1 MARNGSGTYTNP
13 YPNFV
18 SGTVISSTEVDTN
31 NSQIATALTQSIA
44 VDGQSVVTQDI
55 PLATHKFTAMKDGN
69 ALTDSLSLGQAQAEA
84 FVWCGT
90 AGGSADAITLS
101 PSPGITA
108 YAAGQRFV
116 WMASA
121 STNTTATTVAISG
134 LTPIALQDNGVA
146 LTAGQHA
153 AGKMFMAILNTTS
166 TAQLMQ
172 VQVSGTDPLIVTSL
186 TVSGTASFE
195 GDATYAA
202 GADIIT
208 ASLGANNV
216 RIGAAAGD
224 SIILGG
230 DDNVVVGTNAGT
242 AITTGAGNIAV
253 GSLAL
258 AANTTADH
266 NIAVGY
272 STLGANTTG
281 AYNIAVGGTALGVNT
296 TGATNVAVGY
306 AALGANTT
314 GSPNVAV
321 GYGALAANT
330 TGAANVAVGYAALG
344 ANTTADNNA
353 AIGYGALVANTTGG
367 SNIAVGGGALAANTT
382 GSPNVAVGYAA
393 LGANTTGTNN
403 AAIGYAA
410 LDANTTGVY
419 NISLGT
425 GALGAN
431 TTASYNVAIG
441 GAALGANTTGAS
453 NTAVGH
459 AALYYNTTG
468 SGNTML
474 GPLNSAGAYAPTF
487 SPTVEDNRFC
497 MGSTSVTN
505 AYIKVAWTVTSDA
518 RDKTNFA
525 PVPHG
530 LDFVQQLQPTAY
542 QFRVDRETDVT
553 TGIVRYG
560 FKAQDV
566 LELEG
571 DNPVIVDNED
581 DSHLRLNESS
591 LIPILVNAIQ
601 ELSAEVTALTARLAI
616 LEG

>member
-44 VDGQSVVTQDI
+44 VDGQSVVTHDI

-101 PSPGITA
+101 PAPGITA

-116 WMASA
+116 WMASG

-230 DDNVVVGTNAGT
+230 DNNVVVGTSAGT

-272 STLGANTTG
+272 FTLGANTTG
-281 AYNIAVGGTALGVNT
+281 AYNIAVGGVALAANT
-296 TGATNVAVGY
+296 TGGANVAMGY

-314 GSPNVAV
+314 GA
-321 GYGALAANT
+321 
-330 TGAANVAVGYAALG
+330 
-344 ANTTADNNA
+344 
-353 AIGYGALVANTTGG
+353 
-367 SNIAVGGGALAANTT
+367 
-382 GSPNVAVGYAA
+382 
-393 LGANTTGTNN
+393 NN

-419 NISLGT
+419 NIAFGT
-425 GALGAN
+425 GTLGAN

-441 GAALGANTTGAS
+441 GAALQANTTGAS

-474 GPLNSAGAYAPTF
+474 GPLNSAGTYTPTF
-487 SPTVEDNRFC
+487 NPTVEDNRFC
-497 MGSTSVTN
+497 MGSSSVTN

-542 QFRVDRETDVT
+542 QFKVDRETDVA

-591 LIPILVNAIQ
+591 LIPVLVNAIQ
-601 ELSAEVTALTARLAI
+601 ELSAQVTALTARLAI